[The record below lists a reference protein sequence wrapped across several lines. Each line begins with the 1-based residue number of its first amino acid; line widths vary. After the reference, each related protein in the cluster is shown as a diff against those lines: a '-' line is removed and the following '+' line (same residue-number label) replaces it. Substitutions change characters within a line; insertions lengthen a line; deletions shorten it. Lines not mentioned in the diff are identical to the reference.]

1 MNIIIIGK
9 RSFLSKEI
17 KKIIPKSQI
26 VSTKK
31 ILDRVNSKK
40 YFKDNTIF
48 VINSFYPLFK
58 ILNNETDNISLIN
71 DSIIFLIKFLKFI
84 SNLKNIKIL
93 YSSTCAV
100 KNFSTKVFNTRSV
113 YTSTKI
119 ISEQILKEHQHK
131 KKIQLIIVRLFNL
144 YGGSDKAS
152 IIYKI
157 IKASNKLPLKI
168 NNNGNSKRD
177 FIHVRDV
184 SEIYKKLIF
193 SNFSGSIDVG
203 SGKSIAIKSL
213 INLNSR
219 KLIINKK
226 KIKENKNSK
235 ANTKILSKYYD
246 LSKLKNVKN
255 FISQKL
261 KTK

>member
-1 MNIIIIGK
+1 M
-9 RSFLSKEI
+9 
-17 KKIIPKSQI
+17 
-26 VSTKK
+26 
-31 ILDRVNSKK
+31 
-40 YFKDNTIF
+40 
-48 VINSFYPLFK
+48 
-58 ILNNETDNISLIN
+58 
-71 DSIIFLIKFLKFI
+71 
-84 SNLKNIKIL
+84 
-93 YSSTCAV
+93 
-100 KNFSTKVFNTRSV
+100 
-113 YTSTKI
+113 
-119 ISEQILKEHQHK
+119 
-131 KKIQLIIVRLFNL
+131 
-144 YGGSDKAS
+144 
-152 IIYKI
+152 
-157 IKASNKLPLKI
+157 
-168 NNNGNSKRD
+168 
-177 FIHVRDV
+177 